1 MKPFDLPAAK
11 AGAPICSAEGLPR
24 IFVAHLPLAKK
35 DQRVVVVTGGGSVYT
50 CSEDGVFLN
59 DDGIT
64 DRDLFMVSKKRTV
77 WVNLYAD
84 SSCFWH
90 ETEKEADMVAGGG
103 RPRRLNGKA
112 IPLEIEE

>member
-11 AGAPICSAEGLPR
+11 AGAPICNAEGRPR
-24 IFVAHLPLAKK
+24 IFVTHLPLAKK
-35 DQRVVVVTGGGSVYT
+35 DQRVVVMTGGGLVYT

-84 SSCFWH
+84 GSGFWH
-90 ETEKEADMVAGGG
+90 ETEKEADMPAKS
-103 RPRRLNGKA
+103 RRLNGKA

>member
-11 AGAPICSAEGLPR
+11 AGVPICSAKGHPR
-24 IFVAHLPLAKK
+24 IFVTHLPLAKK
-35 DQRVVVVTGGGSVYT
+35 DQRVVVMTGGGSVYT

-59 DDGIT
+59 NSGIT
-64 DRDLFMVSKKRTV
+64 DRDLFMAPTKRTV
-77 WVNLYAD
+77 WANLYAD

-90 ETEKEADMVAGGG
+90 ETEKEANMVAGRG
-103 RPRRLNGKA
+103 RLNGKA